1 MSSNGGKVY
10 GTCMYNNKIMPC
22 EILRQSDSENDPA
35 KVRLITCAGFN
46 VMKLSND
53 RVLNILE
60 LDVEEMVDFFDFPE
74 ELEAF
79 KVYFEHNMT
88 EFDMTD
94 EEKELIIN
102 ELAEN
107 CLYHQDTLDNWMD
120 YLMDKGFEMQ
130 IFEYIKNNEKIRIR
144 PPLKLKKKRSG
155 KYYVK

>member
-1 MSSNGGKVY
+1 
-10 GTCMYNNKIMPC
+10 
-22 EILRQSDSENDPA
+22 
-35 KVRLITCAGFN
+35 
-46 VMKLSND
+46 MKLSND